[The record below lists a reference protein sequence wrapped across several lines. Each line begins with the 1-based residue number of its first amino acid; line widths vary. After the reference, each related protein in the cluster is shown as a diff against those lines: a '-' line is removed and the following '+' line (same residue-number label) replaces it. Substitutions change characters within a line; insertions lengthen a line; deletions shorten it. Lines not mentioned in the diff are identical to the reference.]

1 MSPIV
6 KFALPVALLLAFRP
20 AAAQLMGPMWETNV
34 TLTRAD
40 LDLIEAT
47 LHDKI
52 HGRPAGT
59 SAAWRDPASGN
70 SGTITLLRVTERQG
84 QRCEQIEYRNHPRET
99 WRPSDR
105 FVLTSC
111 RQPDGV
117 WKLS

>member
-59 SAAWRDPASGN
+59 SAAWRADRIPQPSARDVAAVGP
-70 SGTITLLRVTERQG
+70 LRADQLSAARRRLEA
-84 QRCEQIEYRNHPRET
+84 
-99 WRPSDR
+99 
-105 FVLTSC
+105 VLRLAPMKAKDVMT
-111 RQPDGV
+111 
-117 WKLS
+117 